1 METTLW
7 FLVAILLPSCSLRKY
22 PSRTDPKKDLQFLS
36 FNCRFF
42 CILMRF
48 ETESL
53 YNTDG
58 ARTLDLS
65 VLDYKDMKDSS
76 PSKSPQSLYKVW
88 QSGIRLGP
96 FKSQL
101 GTPRAG
107 SRFRDLLAGKAS
119 AAVTSKLLSPRCPAL
134 RVGCFLELQGLGV
147 GKMSRIYHD
156 SALRNKAV
164 QSARLPGTWDPI
176 THQG

>member
-76 PSKSPQSLYKVW
+76 HSKSPQSLYKVW
-88 QSGIRLGP
+88 Q
-96 FKSQL
+96 
-101 GTPRAG
+101 
-107 SRFRDLLAGKAS
+107 
-119 AAVTSKLLSPRCPAL
+119 
-134 RVGCFLELQGLGV
+134 
-147 GKMSRIYHD
+147 
-156 SALRNKAV
+156 
-164 QSARLPGTWDPI
+164 
-176 THQG
+176 